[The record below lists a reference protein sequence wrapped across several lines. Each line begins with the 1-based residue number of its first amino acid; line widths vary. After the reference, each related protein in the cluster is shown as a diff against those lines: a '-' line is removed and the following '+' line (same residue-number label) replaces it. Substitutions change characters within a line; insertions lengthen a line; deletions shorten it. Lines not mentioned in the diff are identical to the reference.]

1 MGEKLFIGQ
10 VKQSGGIISHFV
22 DDTRQIEDGTE
33 AAVISL
39 VWGLYS

>member
-22 DDTRQIEDGTE
+22 DDARQTEDRTE
-33 AAVISL
+33 AAVMSL
-39 VWGLYS
+39 VQSLCS